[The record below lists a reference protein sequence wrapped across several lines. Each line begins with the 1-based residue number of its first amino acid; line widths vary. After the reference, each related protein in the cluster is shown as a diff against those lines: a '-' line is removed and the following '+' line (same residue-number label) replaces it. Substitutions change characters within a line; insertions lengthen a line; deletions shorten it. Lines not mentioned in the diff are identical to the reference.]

1 MYLLCGTMKI
11 KEAITMSTFDYATW
25 WRLHLRTAK
34 GETFTPEE
42 QALYQAGND
51 YLDGEEANLIKGEWS
66 SLYTLRTQVDQL
78 QQKHSDLL
86 HRSSELDAEIAL
98 LEENIQH
105 VTIII

>member
-1 MYLLCGTMKI
+1 MG
-11 KEAITMSTFDYATW
+11 TFDYETW

-34 GETFTPEE
+34 EETLRPEE
-42 QALYQAGND
+42 QALYKAGND
-51 YLDGEEANLIKGEWS
+51 YLDGEEENLIKGEWS